1 MLKIVVTVSEDTM
14 TNTDYIGFEGATCLA
29 ESERFHTLLAQFGV
43 QMETTSKTPKPE
55 LLAALATQQAEH
67 LEPHNNVETEE

>member
-14 TNTDYIGFEGATCLA
+14 TKTDYIGFEGANCLA

-43 QMETTSKTPKPE
+43 QMEATSKTPKPE
-55 LLAALATQQAEH
+55 LLAALATQHAEQQE
-67 LEPHNNVETEE
+67 LHNDVEMEK

>member
-1 MLKIVVTVSEDTM
+1 MLKIVVTVSEEKM
-14 TNTDYIGFEGATCLA
+14 TNTDYISFEGANCLA

-67 LEPHNNVETEE
+67 HESHNDVETEK